1 MGNNPL
7 VQVDPGL
14 FIWTI
19 VTFLILVF
27 LLRRFAWG
35 PLLAALDR
43 RQQTIAA
50 AVEDARKTKEELER
64 VQRESTQALNEARR
78 EAETI
83 LSRARSDAERF
94 REDLRTRAAAEAAT
108 ITRNAERQIQQET
121 ARAIGQLRQE
131 AIDLSVA
138 IASKLLRRTVTR
150 EDNERL
156 IQDVIEKLDKPAN

>member
-1 MGNNPL
+1 MDNPL
-7 VQVDPGL
+7 VRVDPGL

-19 VTFLILVF
+19 VTFLILLF

-50 AVEDARKTKEELER
+50 AVDDARKTKEELER
-64 VQRESTQALNEARR
+64 VQHESTQVLNEARR
-78 EAETI
+78 EAESI

-94 REDLRTRAAAEAAT
+94 REELRTKAAAEAAAV
-108 ITRNAERQIQQET
+108 TRNAERQIQQET

-156 IQDVIEKLDKPAN
+156 IQDVIEKLDRPAN

>member
-1 MGNNPL
+1 MDNPL
-7 VQVDPGL
+7 VRVDPGL

-35 PLLAALDR
+35 PLMGALDR

-50 AVEDARKTKEELER
+50 AVDDARKTREELER
-64 VQRESTQALNEARR
+64 VQRDSTQVLNDARR
-78 EAETI
+78 EAEAI
-83 LSRARSDAERF
+83 VVRARSDAERF
-94 REDLRTRAAAEAAT
+94 REDLRTKAAAEAAT

-156 IQDVIEKLDKPAN
+156 IQDVIEKLDKPPN

>member
-1 MGNNPL
+1 VGDNPL
-7 VQVDPGL
+7 VRVDPGL

-19 VTFLILVF
+19 VTFLLLVF

-35 PLLAALDR
+35 PLLEALDR

-50 AVEDARKTKEELER
+50 AVEDARKTREELER
-64 VQRESTQALNEARR
+64 VQRESAQVLTEARR
-78 EAETI
+78 EAEAI
-83 LSRARSDAERF
+83 VSRTRSDAERF
-94 REDLRTRAAAEAAT
+94 REDLRTKAAAEAAN

-150 EDNERL
+150 EDNERF
-156 IQDVIEKLDKPAN
+156 IQDVIERLDKPPN

>member
-1 MGNNPL
+1 VDNPL
-7 VQVDPGL
+7 VRVDPGL

-19 VTFLILVF
+19 VTFLLLVF

-35 PLLAALDR
+35 PLMGALDR

-50 AVEDARKTKEELER
+50 AVDDARKTKEELER
-64 VQRESTQALNEARR
+64 VQRESTQVVNEARR
-78 EAETI
+78 EAEAIVT
-83 LSRARSDAERF
+83 RARSDAERF
-94 REDLRTRAAAEAAT
+94 REDLRTKAAAEAAT

-156 IQDVIEKLDKPAN
+156 IQDVIEKLDKPPN

>member
-1 MGNNPL
+1 VVDNPL
-7 VQVDPGL
+7 VRVDPGL

-19 VTFLILVF
+19 VTFLVLVF

-35 PLLAALDR
+35 PLLAALER
-43 RQQTIAA
+43 RQQAIAA
-50 AVEDARKTKEELER
+50 AVDDARRTKEELER
-64 VQRESTQALNEARR
+64 VQRESAQVLNESRR
-78 EAETI
+78 EAEAI
-83 LSRARSDAERF
+83 LGRARADAERF
-94 REDLRTRAAAEAAT
+94 REDLRTKAAAEAAN
-108 ITRNAERQIQQET
+108 ITRNAEKQIQQET

-156 IQDVIEKLDKPAN
+156 ILDVIERIDRPAH

>member
-50 AVEDARKTKEELER
+50 AVDDARKTKEELER
-64 VQRESTQALNEARR
+64 VQRESTQVLNEARR
-78 EAETI
+78 EAETV

-94 REDLRTRAAAEAAT
+94 REELRTKAAAEAAT

-121 ARAIGQLRQE
+121 ARAIAQLRQE

>member
-1 MGNNPL
+1 VVDNPL
-7 VQVDPGL
+7 VRVDPGL

-19 VTFLILVF
+19 ATFLVLLF
-27 LLRRFAWG
+27 LLKRFAWG
-35 PLLAALDR
+35 PLLAALER

-50 AVEDARKTKEELER
+50 AVDDARKAREELER
-64 VQRESTQALNEARR
+64 VQRDSTQVLNEARR
-78 EAETI
+78 EAEAI
-83 LSRARSDAERF
+83 VVRARADAERF
-94 REDLRTRAAAEAAT
+94 REELRTRAAAEAAN
-108 ITRNAERQIQQET
+108 ITKNAERQIQQET

-156 IQDVIEKLDKPAN
+156 IQDVIQTLERPS

>member
-1 MGNNPL
+1 MVDNPL
-7 VQVDPGL
+7 VRVDPGL

-19 VTFLILVF
+19 ATFLVLLF
-27 LLRRFAWG
+27 LLKRFAWG
-35 PLLAALDR
+35 PLLAALER

-50 AVEDARKTKEELER
+50 AVDDARKAREELER
-64 VQRESTQALNEARR
+64 VQRDSTQVLNEARR
-78 EAETI
+78 EAEAI
-83 LSRARSDAERF
+83 VVRARADAERF
-94 REDLRTRAAAEAAT
+94 REELRTRAAAEAAN
-108 ITRNAERQIQQET
+108 ITKNAERQIQQET

-156 IQDVIEKLDKPAN
+156 IQDVIQTLERPS

>member
-1 MGNNPL
+1 VNNPL

-64 VQRESTQALNEARR
+64 VQRESTQMLNESRR
-78 EAETI
+78 EAEAI

-94 REDLRTRAAAEAAT
+94 REDLRTKAAAEAAT

-156 IQDVIEKLDKPAN
+156 IQDVIQKLDRPS